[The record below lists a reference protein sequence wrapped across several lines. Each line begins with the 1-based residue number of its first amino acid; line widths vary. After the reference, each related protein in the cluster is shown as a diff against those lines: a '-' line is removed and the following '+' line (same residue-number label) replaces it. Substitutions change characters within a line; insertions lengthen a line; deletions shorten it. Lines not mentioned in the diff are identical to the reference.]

1 MTDLENDNFTKNS
14 QDNVTNLPPPPPRS
28 SFPPPPPPQADE
40 ALSEPYEALSEPYKV
55 SYDEPY
61 EAAYDESYETFERP
75 YEGFYEDYWEQE
87 EEEEDWPSEG
97 EVSRDKQS
105 LPPPSGG
112 MTQGMRVALVL
123 IRPLFLVFLFL
134 LMVNLVL
141 LGTGLAAGIYHKD
154 KVPLNR
160 TAMARTLP
168 SIRETVP
175 DELKEVP
182 PGAGRNKIAVGGLAP
197 GIQTQGGRC
206 LSIQDPDRL
215 ACVEAF
221 FGPLPE
227 EDLPGQF
234 QPQGYPDLRGPYLG
248 RGKNL
253 DQVLEMMAGT
263 KANAVVIDAKE
274 SYGLT
279 YESKVPLAVKA
290 GASIDSLSFPEI
302 CKKCHAKGVKVI
314 ARVVCFKDEILT
326 VKEPD
331 HCLIGPDGVPLTY
344 GLEGDAS
351 FLNPYDQRNWTYLL
365 DICRELIG
373 FGIDEI
379 QFDYV
384 RFPTG
389 TNNEG
394 VTPQYGPQGTPE
406 EAIPE
411 KWEAINRFLE
421 TARIELQSNL
431 GTPVGADLFSIV
443 LSSEVD
449 GHAIGQDWQTIG
461 LTGLYTLSPMI
472 YPSHY
477 ANASNTY
484 TGNGVGSYIGEAF
497 FERPDQEPFDVVL
510 NALWDG
516 AKAFRQPG
524 YARLRPY
531 LQAFTAEYLPQ
542 GFYMAYGPTQIQD
555 QVRAL
560 EEYEIGGCL
569 LWNVDFEAYT
579 KEYFETMNT
588 LGEPKA
594 PKEPDASHYPGEPSP
609 PDESEAISE
618 SQTSEESM
626 GP

>member
-28 SFPPPPPPQADE
+28 STFLPPPPPRSSSEEAIQEEKDE
-40 ALSEPYEALSEPYKV
+40 AAYEGPYEAPYEDFYEDPDKG
-55 SYDEPY
+55 SYEDFDESPY
-61 EAAYDESYETFERP
+61 EA
-75 YEGFYEDYWEQE
+75 FYEDYEDQE
-87 EEEEDWPSEG
+87 EAWPPEG
-97 EVSRDKQS
+97 EADKAAPDKQS
-105 LPPPSGG
+105 LAPPRGG
-112 MTQGMRVALVL
+112 MTQRMRVALAL
-123 IRPLFLVFLFL
+123 TRPLFFVFLFL

-141 LGTGLAAGIYHKD
+141 LGTGLASGIYHREKA
-154 KVPLNR
+154 PLNR
-160 TAMARTLP
+160 TAMARSLP
-168 SIRETVP
+168 PMKATWEEAPDKLREIR
-175 DELKEVP
+175 
-182 PGAGRNKIAVGGLAP
+182 PGADDTGMAVEDLAP
-197 GIQTQGGRC
+197 GLQTQGGRC
-206 LSIQDPDRL
+206 LSIQDSARL

-227 EDLPGQF
+227 EDLPGKF
-234 QPQGYPDLRGPYLG
+234 QPQAYPDLRGPYLG

-253 DQVLEMMAGT
+253 DQVLQMMAGT

-279 YESKVPLAVKA
+279 YQSKVPLAVKV
-290 GASIDSLSFPEI
+290 GASIDNLSFPDI
-302 CKKCHAKGVKVI
+302 CSKCHKQGVKVI
-314 ARVVCFKDEILT
+314 ARIVCFKDEILT
-326 VKEPD
+326 AKEPD
-331 HCLIGPDGVPLTY
+331 HCLIGPDGAPLTY
-344 GLEGDAS
+344 GLEGNAS

-365 DICRELIG
+365 DICKELIG
-373 FGIDEI
+373 FGVDEI

-394 VTPQYGPQGTPE
+394 VTPQYGPQGTPA

-461 LTGLYTLSPMI
+461 LTGIYTLSPMI

-477 ANASNTY
+477 ANSSNTY
-484 TGNGVGSYIGEAF
+484 TGNGVGSYIGQAF
-497 FERPDQEPFDVVL
+497 FEYPDKEPYDVVL

-516 AKAFRQPG
+516 AKAFQQPG
-524 YARLRPY
+524 YAKLRPY

-542 GFYMAYGPTQIQD
+542 GYYMAYGPTQVQD
-555 QVRAL
+555 QIRAL
-560 EEYEIGGCL
+560 EEYDIGGCL

-579 KEYFETMNT
+579 KEYFETMN
-588 LGEPKA
+588 LLHEAKA
-594 PKEPDASHYPGEPSP
+594 TK
-609 PDESEAISE
+609 
-618 SQTSEESM
+618 
-626 GP
+626 